1 MFVKICGITCVAD
14 ARMVAQAGA
23 NAVGLNF
30 YAGSPR
36 CVSVDVARE
45 IVASLPPFLDS
56 VGVFVNT
63 TTADVRQ
70 IAGAVGLR
78 TVQLHGDH
86 TPAQVVE
93 LREFAVVPAF
103 ALADERTV
111 TGLIDYVRTCDR
123 LGRKPAAVL
132 VDALV
137 PGKLGGTGQ
146 TAPWPLARS
155 VVVRCGVPVMLAGGL
170 TAKNVADAI
179 RAVRPWAVD
188 VASGVEVSPGRKE
201 AFKVGRFVSA
211 VRSVG

>member
-23 NAVGLNF
+23 NAIGLNF

-36 CVSVDVARE
+36 CVSIDAARE
-45 IVASLPPFLDS
+45 IVASLPPYLDP

-70 IAGAVGLR
+70 IASAVGLR

-86 TPAQVVE
+86 SPVQVVE

-103 ALADERTV
+103 GLADEQAVAGV
-111 TGLIDYVRTCDR
+111 TDYVSACDR
-123 LGRKPAAVL
+123 LGRRPAAVL
-132 VDALV
+132 VDAFV

-146 TAPWPLARS
+146 TAPWPLSRS
-155 VVVRCGVPVMLAGGL
+155 VVDRCGVPVMLAGGL
-170 TAKNVADAI
+170 TPKNVVDAI
-179 RAVRPWAVD
+179 RAVRPWGVD

-201 AFKVGRFVSA
+201 TYKVSRFVTA
-211 VRSVG
+211 ARSGC